1 MEKSKQLY
9 NQVNFSHQDLQE
21 HIFSNCTF
29 IHCNFKRSNL
39 RDTQFINC
47 TFIEQGALEGCDFSY
62 ADLRDASFKDCQLS
76 MSHFKGANCFG
87 IELRDCD
94 LKGANFSQVS
104 FVNQVSN
111 KMYFCSAYITGC
123 NLSYANFT
131 AAY

>member
-47 TFIEQGALEGCDFSY
+47 TFIEQG
-62 ADLRDASFKDCQLS
+62 
-76 MSHFKGANCFG
+76 HWKGAIFLML
-87 IELRDCD
+87 IFEMLH
-94 LKGANFSQVS
+94 LKL
-104 FVNQVSN
+104 
-111 KMYFCSAYITGC
+111 SAF
-123 NLSYANFT
+123 NVPF
-131 AAY
+131 

>member
-47 TFIEQGALEGCDFSY
+47 TFIE
-62 ADLRDASFKDCQLS
+62 
-76 MSHFKGANCFG
+76 
-87 IELRDCD
+87 
-94 LKGANFSQVS
+94 
-104 FVNQVSN
+104 
-111 KMYFCSAYITGC
+111 
-123 NLSYANFT
+123 
-131 AAY
+131 